1 MAKVVELEFQKNPNE
16 KYAKFFEK
24 FNDIATLDPNE
35 WKIVHVLGYFCKKYK
50 DLYKIDYTWKFNTQT
65 PSKCFEVWQVNL
77 LGIKLSSNT
86 SIMKDYIDWLF
97 INKVSKLKRRF
108 TSISFLTK
116 DENVNS
122 YKATLLATKNK
133 TNINRVTILPTSY
146 KNVFLNINKN
156 IETYGDLAFLFAEKD
171 SNLEVKRAFEQI
183 SMLGFSENI
192 LKEIV

>member
-1 MAKVVELEFQKNPNE
+1 MAKVAELEFQKNPNE

-65 PSKCFEVWQVNL
+65 PSKSFEVWQVNL

-171 SNLEVKRAFEQI
+171 SNIEVKRAFEQI